1 MKIKEFY
8 TKHKKAIVLG
18 GTAVVGIGVAIA
30 LKKSKAAKAV
40 VETVEVAT
48 KPGVS
53 YTVIPATEKLAN
65 LGFSE
70 INNYPGVYESLA
82 DGLKV
87 KDLGVLGEAMQE
99 LDKVSPDNEVFI
111 LFNVAKDVVKDAAKD
126 LVENATV

>member
-8 TKHKKAIVLG
+8 TKHKKEIILG
-18 GTAVVGIGVAIA
+18 GTAVVGIGVAIV

-40 VETVEVAT
+40 VETVEVVT

-87 KDLGVLGEAMQE
+87 QDLGALGEAMQE

-111 LFNVAKDVVKDAAKD
+111 LFDVAKDAVKD